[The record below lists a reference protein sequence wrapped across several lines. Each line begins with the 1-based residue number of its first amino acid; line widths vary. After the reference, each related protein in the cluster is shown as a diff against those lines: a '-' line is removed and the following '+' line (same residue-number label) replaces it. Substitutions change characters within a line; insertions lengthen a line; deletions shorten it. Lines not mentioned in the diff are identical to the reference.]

1 MTLPIYAINLDR
13 SRERWES
20 LSASAARQGL
30 ELTRIAAVDGR
41 SVPEHLRIEASENCF
56 RRLSGRVMRPG
67 EYGCYRS
74 HLTALD
80 AIVASGVPA
89 AVIVED
95 DIEFSGR
102 FMARAQ
108 ALLAALPQA
117 EVIKLLNHR
126 ARGFRAYA
134 KSSEGDLVGR
144 CLHGPQGSA
153 ACYLVTAKGAEKLA
167 RALRP
172 MILPYDVD
180 LERGWKTGAA
190 TYTVRDDLARLGP
203 LVEQTEIASRAEYR
217 AAKLPAWQRLPTH
230 LFRAFDYIRR
240 LAYAFQK

>member
-13 SRERWES
+13 SRERWQS
-20 LSASAARQGL
+20 LSDSAARQGL
-30 ELTRIAAVDGR
+30 VLTRLSAVDGR
-41 SVPEHLRIEASENCF
+41 SVPANECIEVSEEGF

-89 AVIVED
+89 AVIIED
-95 DIEFSGR
+95 DIEFGDR
-102 FMARAQ
+102 FMVRAQ
-108 ALLAALPQA
+108 ALIAAMPGA
-117 EVIKLLNHR
+117 EVIKLINHR
-126 ARGFRAYA
+126 VRGFRARA
-134 KSSEGDLVGR
+134 TSSEGDVIGR

-203 LVEQTEIASRAEYR
+203 LEEQTEIASRADYY
-217 AAKLPAWQRLPTH
+217 AAKLPAWQRMPTH

-240 LAYAFQK
+240 ILYAFQN

>member
-13 SRERWES
+13 SRERWQS
-20 LSASAARQGL
+20 LYDSAARQGL
-30 ELTRIAAVDGR
+30 VLTRLSAVDGR
-41 SVPEHLRIEASENCF
+41 SVPVNERIEVSEEGF

-89 AVIVED
+89 AVIIED
-95 DIEFSGR
+95 DIEFGDR

-108 ALLAALPQA
+108 ALIAAMPGA
-117 EVIKLLNHR
+117 EVIKLINHR
-126 ARGFRAYA
+126 VRGFRARA
-134 KSSEGDLVGR
+134 TSSEGDVIGR

-203 LVEQTEIASRAEYR
+203 LEEQTEIASRADYR
-217 AAKLPAWQRLPTH
+217 AAKLPAWQRMPTH

-240 LAYAFQK
+240 ILYAFQN